1 MISVS
6 APTNCMADAVSAK
19 DSPEHRLIEV
29 EVAVA
34 WPEVQVSVSL
44 QLPQGATVADAI
56 SASGL
61 AERFPEL
68 EISPDRLGVFAE
80 LRRPEDVLKPGD
92 RVEIYRP
99 LKADPKEIRREMAR
113 RKSPSGKK

>member
-1 MISVS
+1 
-6 APTNCMADAVSAK
+6 MANAVSATGGSA
-19 DSPEHRLIEV
+19 DRLIEV

-34 WPEVQVSVSL
+34 WPEVQVSVPL
-44 QLPQGATVADAI
+44 QLPQGATVADAV

-61 AERFPEL
+61 VERFPEL

-80 LRRPEDVLKPGD
+80 LRKPEDVLQPGD

-113 RKSPSGKK
+113 RKSPSGKE